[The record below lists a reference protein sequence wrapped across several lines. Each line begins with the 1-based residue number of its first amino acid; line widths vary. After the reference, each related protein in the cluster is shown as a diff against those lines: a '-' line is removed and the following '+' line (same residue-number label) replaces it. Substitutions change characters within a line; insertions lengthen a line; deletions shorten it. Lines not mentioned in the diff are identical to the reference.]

1 MVTASSVAP
10 APSSA
15 AAVRL
20 EVARFHLLRRLLQ
33 RRWLRMRGHQV
44 RLPRLRRRGKVLL
57 RRWRLNK
64 QLLLLLKMLLLLLQ
78 CLLLMRQMLV
88 DVGHV
93 LLAVSRQCTHLKVQ
107 SLRFRPKNIQTKIHV
122 GLLSPSPL
130 HPDTVNRP

>member
-20 EVARFHLLRRLLQ
+20 EVARFHLLRRLRRRQ
-33 RRWLRMRGHQV
+33 RLRMRGHQV
-44 RLPRLRRRGKVLL
+44 RLPRLRRRWKVLL
-57 RRWRLNK
+57 WRRRLNK
-64 QLLLLLKMLLLLLQ
+64 QLLLLKMLLLLLQ